1 MDPTLERGESS
12 QQLSGAVED
21 LGTVLSGSAHR
32 ILRGRHE
39 AALAEAQGAEIVR
52 NVA

>member
-1 MDPTLERGESS
+1 MRELS
-12 QQLSGAVED
+12 QQLTGAVED
-21 LGTVLSGSAHR
+21 LGRVLSGSVHG
-32 ILRGRHE
+32 ILRGSDG